1 MQTSPAIAKVIQS
14 CLDDERTLIEES
26 KAVDEQRRA
35 VLIRLADE
43 RRRFAEDLERFNGQG
58 SRESWGAIVREARN
72 NMWAG
77 TAGRNPGD
85 AVAACLRSQHRTEV
99 RYEEALETELSSEV
113 RAALVTQHQS
123 VHAARA
129 DLAKIEF

>member
-1 MQTSPAIAKVIQS
+1 
-14 CLDDERTLIEES
+14 
-26 KAVDEQRRA
+26 
-35 VLIRLADE
+35 
-43 RRRFAEDLERFNGQG
+43 
-58 SRESWGAIVREARN
+58 
-72 NMWAG
+72 MWAG
-77 TAGRNPGD
+77 MAGRNPGD

>member
-1 MQTSPAIAKVIQS
+1 MDTSPAVARVIES
-14 CLDDERTLIEES
+14 CLDDERTLVQES
-26 KAVDEQRRA
+26 KVVDERRRA
-35 VLIRLADE
+35 VLMRLADE

-58 SRESWGAIVREARN
+58 SRESWGGIAREAGN
-72 NMWAG
+72 KLWAEM
-77 TAGRNPGD
+77 AGRNPGD

-99 RYEEALETELSSEV
+99 RYEEALETELSSDV

-123 VHAARA
+123 VQAARA